1 MRETIM
7 NDDGVGYGRP
17 PKASRFKPG
26 MSGNPKGRPKRKP
39 IAFAEVV
46 NQVLDVPIE
55 YLERGRPKVTT
66 RRELTLQKWVD
77 LAIKG
82 DIRAAEHILKI
93 RAQAE
98 RDGDPGSETIRVS
111 GWLSDY
117 PGQTAEQKT
126 QDAAQAREG
135 DSLKWWETAPDQR
148 PGEAEPQRDRDV
160 PSPSKPGQMNKDVE

>member
-1 MRETIM
+1 MS
-7 NDDGVGYGRP
+7 DGGAGYGRP

-26 MSGNPKGRPKRKP
+26 VSGNPKGRPKRKP
-39 IAFAEVV
+39 IPFAEVV
-46 NQVLDVPIE
+46 NQVLDAPIE
-55 YLERGRPKVTT
+55 YLERGRPRVTT

-82 DIRAAEHILKI
+82 DIRAAEQILKI
-93 RAQAE
+93 RAHAE

-126 QDAAQAREG
+126 QDAAQARDGE
-135 DSLKWWETAPDQR
+135 SMKWWEAVQDQR
-148 PGEAEPQRDRDV
+148 PKDAEPRPDRDV
-160 PSPSKPGQMNKDVE
+160 PSSSKPSQVNRDAE

>member
-7 NDDGVGYGRP
+7 SDDGDGYGKP

-26 MSGNPKGRPKRKP
+26 VSGNPKGRPKRKP
-39 IAFAEVV
+39 IPFAEVV
-46 NQVLDVPIE
+46 NQVLDAPIE

-82 DIRAAEHILKI
+82 DIRAAEQILNI

-98 RDGDPGSETIRVS
+98 RDGEPGSETIRVS

-126 QDAAQAREG
+126 QDAAQARDG
-135 DSLKWWETAPDQR
+135 DSLKWWETVRDQR
-148 PGEAEPQRDRDV
+148 PGDAEPQRDGDV
-160 PSPSKPGQMNKDVE
+160 PSTSNPSQMNRDAE